1 MANPARIGMPT
12 RKTIVVPCMV
22 NSTLNV
28 WAETK
33 WLSATASWIRIS
45 VASIPPITRNP
56 RANTIYMMP
65 SRL

>member
-1 MANPARIGMPT
+1 MPT

-33 WLSATASWIRIS
+33 WLSATASCRRIR
-45 VASIPPITRNP
+45 VASIPPITRNTS
-56 RANTIYMMP
+56 ANTMYMMP